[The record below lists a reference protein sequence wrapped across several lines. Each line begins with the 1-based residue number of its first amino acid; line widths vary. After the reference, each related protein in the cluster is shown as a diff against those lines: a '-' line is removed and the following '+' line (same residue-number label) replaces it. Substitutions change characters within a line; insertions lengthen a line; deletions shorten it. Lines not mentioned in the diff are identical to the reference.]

1 MNRWALVLLAVLL
14 AIVNSGC
21 SGIVSGNTSAIQGA
35 PSITAQPAG
44 QTVTVG
50 QTATFT
56 VAATGSAPLSYQ
68 WRKNSVAIAG
78 MTSSSYTT
86 PATTTADNGAQFTVV
101 LSNSVGSGSSSVAM
115 LTVSAASVPPLITT
129 QPASQTVTAG
139 QTATFSVA
147 ATGTAPLTYQWKK
160 NSVVISG
167 VNSSSY
173 ITPVTMSSDS
183 GAQFTVVVSNAA
195 GSVTSSAAM
204 LTVSAASVPPSIT
217 TQPASQTV
225 TAGQTATFSVAAT
238 GTAPLTYQWKKNSA
252 VISGVN
258 SSSYITPVTMSSD
271 TGAQFTVVVSNA
283 AGSVT
288 SSAAMLTVSAASVP
302 PLITTQP
309 ASQTVT
315 AGQTATFS
323 VAATGTAPLT
333 YQWKKNS
340 VVISGVNSSSYIT
353 PVTMSSDS
361 GAQFTVVVSN
371 AAGSVTSSAAMLT
384 VSAASV
390 PPSITTQPASQ
401 TVTAG
406 QTATFSVAATG
417 TAPLTYQWKK
427 NSAVISGANSS
438 SYITPVTMS
447 SDSGAQF
454 TAVVSNAAGSA
465 TSSAAILTVNAASTL
480 QITTAQLAGGTVA
493 GSYSATLS
501 ASGGSTPYTWSLAS
515 GTLPNGLALNAA
527 GSISGTPSLAGSFS
541 FTVQVKD
548 AAAQSA
554 SRNFSINVASPVPTV
569 AITSPASGATV
580 SGTISV
586 SGTASDSVSIS
597 SVQVAVDG
605 GSYSN
610 ASGTNNWTFGLNT
623 ASLSNGAHSLSAKAT
638 DAAGISATSS
648 PLPVTVNNG
657 TTASDCTLFASPSGN
672 DANSGSSSSSPKTFT
687 GAAAV
692 TQPGSVVCL
701 LGGTY
706 NLSST
711 FYPPT
716 SGSPSSWIVYKNYGN
731 GPVNLVWTAGAIAQP
746 MFKFGSGT
754 FPSGPAYLE
763 FRGLNLDGQNNAL
776 DGFFCLGGH
785 HLRFIGNVINN
796 TGGSGVGAVR
806 CDYLTSDHNLINHNG
821 YLYGWTSAISYN
833 SAQWFDSYPGFH
845 NIISNNIITGEYDGS
860 SNHTDGNGIIL
871 DLSNGSYVYSTANTP
886 PALIINNVVYGN
898 GGRCIQ
904 AFVVTNFWIVNN
916 TCYKNNLDTS
926 LGNAGSFV
934 TINSNNGYFINNITV
949 AWQSNNPS
957 YDQGGTNANIHYYAD
972 MYLGSA
978 NSFSYSD
985 PAQFIQADPLFLT
998 PPVYSPTALGQYA
1011 TSLAPALLGNGLT
1024 LVPLSPA
1031 YSRGIDPSTLPGLP
1045 ANIVSDLKLYIYT
1058 DVNGKA
1064 RPQGGGS
1071 DLGAYQ
1077 H

>member
-1 MNRWALVLLAVLL
+1 VRFHKELFLFLWATQRRLLRSGAAIPRGTSTPKKLRYVKGALLTL
-14 AIVNSGC
+14 AIVLGC
-21 SGIVSGNTSAIQGA
+21 SSNSLAQTQRTIWPGTTVPATPDVGPDSPVELGVSFKADTNGSIAGIRFYKSAGNTGTHVGNLWTSRGA
-35 PSITAQPAG
+35 LLAS
-44 QTVTVG
+44 
-50 QTATFT
+50 ATFT
-56 VAATGSAPLSYQ
+56 GETASGWQQVNFAQPVAITANTVYVASYHTTAGHYSVNWSYFATAGVNNAPLHALATTSGTPDGRFAYGGSAFP
-68 WRKNSVAIAG
+68 
-78 MTSSSYTT
+78 
-86 PATTTADNGAQFTVV
+86 
-101 LSNSVGSGSSSVAM
+101 
-115 LTVSAASVPPLITT
+115 
-129 QPASQTVTAG
+129 
-139 QTATFSVA
+139 
-147 ATGTAPLTYQWKK
+147 TGTHQAANYW
-160 NSVVISG
+160 VDV
-167 VNSSSY
+167 
-173 ITPVTMSSDS
+173 
-183 GAQFTVVVSNAA
+183 AFVSNAA
-195 GSVTSSAAM
+195 T
-204 LTVSAASVPPSIT
+204 
-217 TQPASQTV
+217 
-225 TAGQTATFSVAAT
+225 
-238 GTAPLTYQWKKNSA
+238 
-252 VISGVN
+252 
-258 SSSYITPVTMSSD
+258 
-271 TGAQFTVVVSNA
+271 
-283 AGSVT
+283 
-288 SSAAMLTVSAASVP
+288 
-302 PLITTQP
+302 
-309 ASQTVT
+309 
-315 AGQTATFS
+315 
-323 VAATGTAPLT
+323 
-333 YQWKKNS
+333 
-340 VVISGVNSSSYIT
+340 
-353 PVTMSSDS
+353 
-361 GAQFTVVVSN
+361 
-371 AAGSVTSSAAMLT
+371 
-384 VSAASV
+384 
-390 PPSITTQPASQ
+390 
-401 TVTAG
+401 
-406 QTATFSVAATG
+406 
-417 TAPLTYQWKK
+417 
-427 NSAVISGANSS
+427 
-438 SYITPVTMS
+438 
-447 SDSGAQF
+447 
-454 TAVVSNAAGSA
+454 
-465 TSSAAILTVNAASTL
+465 TL
-480 QITTAQLAGGTVA
+480 QITTAQLAGGAVA
-493 GSYSATLS
+493 GSYSSTLS

-515 GTLPNGLALNAA
+515 GTLPNGLSLNAS
-527 GSISGTPSLAGSFS
+527 GSISGTLSLAGSFP

-548 AAAQSA
+548 GAGLSA
-554 SRNFSINVASPVPTV
+554 SANFSINVATPQPSVSITAPT
-569 AITSPASGATV
+569 SGASV
-580 SGTISV
+580 SGTVSV
-586 SGTASDSVSIS
+586 SGTASDTMTIS
-597 SVQVAVDG
+597 SLQVAVDG
-605 GSYSN
+605 GGYSN
-610 ASGTNNWTFGLNT
+610 ASGTNSWSFNLNT
-623 ASLSNGAHSLSAKAT
+623 GSLPNGSHTLMAKAI

-648 PLPVTVNNG
+648 PVSITVNNG
-657 TTASDCTLFASPSGN
+657 STAADCTLFASPSGN
-672 DANSGSSSSSPKTFT
+672 NANSGTSASSPKIFT

-692 TQPGSVVCL
+692 THPGSVVCL

-716 SGSPSSWIVYKNYGN
+716 SGSPSSWIVYKNYGD

-746 MFKFGSGT
+746 MFKFGGGN
-754 FPSGPAYLE
+754 FPSGAAYLE

-776 DGFFCLGGH
+776 DGFFCQGGH
-785 HLRFIGNVINN
+785 HLRFIGNTINN

-934 TINSNNGYFINNITV
+934 TINSNDGYFINNITV

-972 MYLGSA
+972 MYLGSL

-1024 LVPLSPA
+1024 LAPLSPA

-1058 DVNGKA
+1058 DINGKA

>member
-101 LSNSVGSGSSSVAM
+101 LSNSVGSVSSSVAM
-115 LTVSAASVPPLITT
+115 LTVSAASVPP
-129 QPASQTVTAG
+129 
-139 QTATFSVA
+139 
-147 ATGTAPLTYQWKK
+147 
-160 NSVVISG
+160 
-167 VNSSSY
+167 
-173 ITPVTMSSDS
+173 
-183 GAQFTVVVSNAA
+183 
-195 GSVTSSAAM
+195 
-204 LTVSAASVPPSIT
+204 SIT
-217 TQPASQTV
+217 AQPASQTV

-252 VISGVN
+252 
-258 SSSYITPVTMSSD
+258 
-271 TGAQFTVVVSNA
+271 
-283 AGSVT
+283 
-288 SSAAMLTVSAASVP
+288 
-302 PLITTQP
+302 
-309 ASQTVT
+309 
-315 AGQTATFS
+315 
-323 VAATGTAPLT
+323 
-333 YQWKKNS
+333 
-340 VVISGVNSSSYIT
+340 VISGVNSSSYIT

-438 SYITPVTMS
+438 SYTTPVTIS

-480 QITTAQLAGGTVA
+480 QITTAQLAGGAVA
-493 GSYSATLS
+493 GSYNATLS

-515 GTLPNGLALNAA
+515 GTLPNGLTLNAA
-527 GSISGTPSLAGSFS
+527 GSISGTPSLTGSFS

-548 AAAQSA
+548 ATAQSA
-554 SRNFSINVASPVPTV
+554 SKNFSINVASPVPTV

-610 ASGTNNWTFGLNT
+610 ASGTNNWSFGLNT
-623 ASLSNGAHSLSAKAT
+623 ASLSNGAHSLSAKTT

-672 DANSGSSSSSPKTFT
+672 DANSGSSSSAPKTFT

-731 GPVNLVWTAGAIAQP
+731 SPVNLVWTAGAIAQP

-776 DGFFCLGGH
+776 DGFFCLGAH

-821 YLYGWTSAISYN
+821 YLYGWTSGISYN
-833 SAQWFDSYPGFH
+833 TDMWFDTYTGFH
-845 NIISNNIITGEYDGS
+845 NIIANNIIVGEFDGS
-860 SNHTDGNGIIL
+860 TNHTDGNGIIL
-871 DLSNGSYVYSTANTP
+871 DLGGNTP
-886 PALIINNVVYGN
+886 ANLIINNVVYGN

-904 AFVVTNFWIVNN
+904 SLNHINFWIVNN
-916 TCYKNNLDTS
+916 TCYKNNLDPS
-926 LGNAGSFV
+926 LGNAGAFTSQG
-934 TINSNNGYFINNITV
+934 SSNGYFINNITV
-949 AWQSNNPS
+949 AWHSNNPS
-957 YDQGGTNANIHYYAD
+957 YDQEGSNSNIQYYAD
-972 MYLGSA
+972 LYFGSP
-978 NSFSYSD
+978 NNFSYSD
-985 PAQFIQADPLFLT
+985 PSQFIQADPLFLT
-998 PPVYSPTALGQYA
+998 PPVFDPNALGQYA
-1011 TSLAPALLGNGLT
+1011 TALSPSLLGTGLT
-1024 LVPLSPA
+1024 LVPLLSPA
-1031 YSRGIDPSTLPGLP
+1031 LGRGIDPSTLSGLP
-1045 ANIVSDLKLYIYT
+1045 ATIIADLKKYIYS
-1058 DVNGKA
+1058 DINGKA